1 MRGLVSSFTLVLDKK
16 ENKLKM
22 TFIFQY
28 KFTDKTGSFLKFVTM
43 GLNKLRK
50 VDFSVGKEHAAN

>member
-1 MRGLVSSFTLVLDKK
+1 
-16 ENKLKM
+16 M

-50 VDFSVGKEHAAN
+50 VDLSVGKEHAAN